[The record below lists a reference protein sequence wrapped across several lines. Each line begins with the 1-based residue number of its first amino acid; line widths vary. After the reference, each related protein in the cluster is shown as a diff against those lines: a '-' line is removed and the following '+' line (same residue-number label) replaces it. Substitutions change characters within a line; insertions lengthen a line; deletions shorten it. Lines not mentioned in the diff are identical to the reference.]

1 MIDITK
7 YLNTNLIAHDLGK
20 CTREE
25 VIKALIEKIFQAKNT
40 SEVPLI
46 NADNVFSA
54 VMEREDQQTTGI
66 GNGLAF
72 PHARIEGWKDF
83 SVAMGISSEG
93 IEFNS
98 LDESPVN
105 YVFLL
110 ISSHEEPYIILQGM
124 STLIRFL
131 VEDGYGK
138 KILEEKFSS
147 EDIFSALKNFVIREE
162 KQILAGDLVRPLIDY
177 VNLDT
182 SVEEAARKMHLDH
195 FDILPVIDD
204 EGKYC
209 GEVSCL
215 DIFKYGMP
223 DFFNNL
229 NTISFVR
236 HIDPFEKYFRIKG
249 DLKVKDIYAEGS
261 STIPKDATL
270 LEIIFEM
277 AVKNRSKLFVVE
289 EERTLLGV
297 IDRFCVIDKIL
308 FF

>member
-1 MIDITK
+1 MIDVTK
-7 YLNTNLIAHDLGK
+7 YLNVGLIIHDLGK
-20 CTREE
+20 RTREDA
-25 VIKALIEKIFQAKNT
+25 IKALIGKIFQEKKNPD
-40 SEVPLI
+40 SPL
-46 NADNVFSA
+46 NEESVFSA
-54 VMEREDQQTTGI
+54 VMDRENQQTTGI

-83 SVAMGISSEG
+83 SIAMGISTEG

-98 LDESPVN
+98 LDKLPVN

-110 ISSHEEPYIILQGM
+110 ISSHEQPYIILQTM
-124 STLIRFL
+124 SSLIRFL
-131 VEDGYGK
+131 VEDGYSKRILDEGFSPQDIISELK
-138 KILEEKFSS
+138 KSGIKEE
-147 EDIFSALKNFVIREE
+147 E
-162 KQILAGDLVRPLIDY
+162 QILAGDLARPLIDY
-177 VNLDT
+177 VDLNT

-195 FDILPVIDD
+195 IDVLPVVDND
-204 EGKYC
+204 GKYC

-249 DLKVKDIYAEGS
+249 DLTVKDIYKEGT
-261 STIPKDATL
+261 STVSKDATL

-277 AVKNRSKLFVVE
+277 TVKNRTKLFVVGE
-289 EERTLLGV
+289 NRTLLGV